1 MKRIIIALISL
12 SFVLACDSP
21 AKEETKED
29 IDPIV
34 VPEPGGWDSMKLDKS
49 NKLVFANEGGEYT
62 ISVTNYTSWWISGGY
77 NIKRDE
83 DGTVTQ
89 DFISPASP
97 NSLDADWFHAIVPDK
112 GNSNEVIVTVDANSS
127 GQIREAII
135 EMTAGD
141 IFCSL
146 LISQQ

>member
-49 NKLVFANEGGEYT
+49 NKLVFAKEGGEYT

-77 NIKRDE
+77 NI
-83 DGTVTQ
+83 
-89 DFISPASP
+89 
-97 NSLDADWFHAIVPDK
+97 
-112 GNSNEVIVTVDANSS
+112 
-127 GQIREAII
+127 
-135 EMTAGD
+135 
-141 IFCSL
+141 
-146 LISQQ
+146 